1 MNLHPFLRRF
11 IKSVFRR
18 KVFTNKF
25 LAIVVDL
32 RIKLLYSL
40 NSWYYGLFEVYLY
53 SSWIAWINPWKDL
66 LLSITISIYSSIYI
80 L

>member
-11 IKSVFRR
+11 IKGIFRR
-18 KVFTNKF
+18 KVFTNKI

-53 SSWIAWINPWKDL
+53 SSLDSMDKPL
-66 LLSITISIYSSIYI
+66 EGSSFEYYY
-80 L
+80 